1 METPLMK
8 QYYEIKKKYR
18 DMILFYRVGD
28 FYETFGDDARIVSKE
43 LDLVLTSRNRE
54 KDNIPMAGIPYHAL
68 YSYIGKLVNKGYKV
82 ALCEQLEDPK
92 LAKGIVKRDV
102 IRIFTPGTIF
112 EEELL
117 NTVTNYLCSISNDN
131 DAGIVFADVSTGE
144 FRGSW
149 FKPDDS
155 DSLFSE
161 LYKINPREIVISN
174 SMKDNVKNYIK
185 EKGISYNIVQMN
197 RFEAEALIKD
207 HFNIQD
213 LKSIGIHDKD
223 ALIIALGSIIDYLE
237 KTDRDVLK
245 VLKNFRLLE
254 NSDYLILDETTLK
267 NLEVFRDVR
276 NEEKNSLLGIMD
288 QCTTKMGSR
297 LLRHYLNY
305 PFIDP
310 VLIND
315 RLDAVQETIHD
326 TIGRMVTR
334 EYIKNFPDLE
344 RIWSRILIG
353 KASPNDLISLKNAIK
368 KIPAIKNFFE
378 NKKSRYL
385 IELKN
390 RIIDLDDIINKIEN
404 AIDEKSN
411 EGYRIKD
418 GFDKILDDYRKT
430 ILDAEKN
437 ISSIEE
443 KEIKNTGIKNL
454 RIGYNDVFGYYI
466 EMPKSQISKIPSY
479 FIRKQTLKN
488 VERFTTQ
495 ELETLQYSVQEAK
508 ENIQAREQEVYN
520 TLLDDLSKTPGVREL
535 GTAIGDLDIILTF
548 ADISVKRKYT
558 RPVID
563 ESTVI
568 DIKEG
573 RHPVVENFVDSFV
586 PNDTYMDTEKNR
598 FLIITGPNMAGK
610 STYMRQIALITILAQ
625 IGSFVPASQARIGV
639 VDRIF
644 TRIGATDD
652 ILRGQS
658 TFMTEMT
665 ELANIL
671 TGASIRS
678 LIILDEIGRGTS
690 TFDGLSIAWATVEY
704 IQNKIMARTVF
715 ATHYHQLIDLE
726 NYLDGVKNYHIPV
739 LQNERGIIFT
749 RKLKRG
755 GISESYGIE
764 VASMAGLP
772 KTVIERAKEILKKIE
787 TENVLEVKKATK
799 EKQLSLY
806 DIILR
811 DYIKSID
818 ENISP
823 EDALKII
830 KDLKKMIQG

>member
-197 RFEAEALIKD
+197 RFEAESLIKD

-315 RLDAVQETIHD
+315 RLDAVQERFMIQ
-326 TIGRMVTR
+326 
-334 EYIKNFPDLE
+334 LE
-344 RIWSRILIG
+344 GWSR
-353 KASPNDLISLKNAIK
+353 
-368 KIPAIKNFFE
+368 
-378 NKKSRYL
+378 
-385 IELKN
+385 
-390 RIIDLDDIINKIEN
+390 
-404 AIDEKSN
+404 
-411 EGYRIKD
+411 
-418 GFDKILDDYRKT
+418 
-430 ILDAEKN
+430 
-437 ISSIEE
+437 
-443 KEIKNTGIKNL
+443 
-454 RIGYNDVFGYYI
+454 
-466 EMPKSQISKIPSY
+466 
-479 FIRKQTLKN
+479 
-488 VERFTTQ
+488 
-495 ELETLQYSVQEAK
+495 
-508 ENIQAREQEVYN
+508 ENI
-520 TLLDDLSKTPGVREL
+520 
-535 GTAIGDLDIILTF
+535 
-548 ADISVKRKYT
+548 
-558 RPVID
+558 
-563 ESTVI
+563 
-568 DIKEG
+568 
-573 RHPVVENFVDSFV
+573 
-586 PNDTYMDTEKNR
+586 
-598 FLIITGPNMAGK
+598 
-610 STYMRQIALITILAQ
+610 
-625 IGSFVPASQARIGV
+625 
-639 VDRIF
+639 
-644 TRIGATDD
+644 
-652 ILRGQS
+652 
-658 TFMTEMT
+658 
-665 ELANIL
+665 
-671 TGASIRS
+671 
-678 LIILDEIGRGTS
+678 
-690 TFDGLSIAWATVEY
+690 
-704 IQNKIMARTVF
+704 
-715 ATHYHQLIDLE
+715 
-726 NYLDGVKNYHIPV
+726 
-739 LQNERGIIFT
+739 
-749 RKLKRG
+749 
-755 GISESYGIE
+755 
-764 VASMAGLP
+764 
-772 KTVIERAKEILKKIE
+772 
-787 TENVLEVKKATK
+787 
-799 EKQLSLY
+799 
-806 DIILR
+806 
-811 DYIKSID
+811 
-818 ENISP
+818 
-823 EDALKII
+823 
-830 KDLKKMIQG
+830 